1 MMLQENGSQSLQ
13 EDLNPDVQ
21 MTAEVRIQSYP
32 DHTMRAKIENIKFYV
47 IDEDADLINDRGNL
61 DGYNE
66 MTLKHDNEQ
75 FLRYLEEPMI
85 VLMKGNVFKK
95 LVVSRDEPEN
105 VTILKK
111 SLVKELKRN
120 GSSPHLRLLKTS
132 GILKPIEIPFQPYE
146 ITL

>member
-1 MMLQENGSQSLQ
+1 MFTLARFHN
-13 EDLNPDVQ
+13 N
-21 MTAEVRIQSYP
+21 MT
-32 DHTMRAKIENIKFYV
+32 F
-47 IDEDADLINDRGNL
+47 
-61 DGYNE
+61 
-66 MTLKHDNEQ
+66 KHDNHNI
-75 FLRYLEEPMI
+75 LRYLEEPMV

-95 LVVSRDEPEN
+95 LVISRDEPEN

-111 SLVKELKRN
+111 SLVKELKWN